1 MQKGRVFLK
10 NKMFISLSCII
21 SFLFIF
27 DTKASADS
35 NQPIAPEVETT
46 IIQEFNEPYQKKF
59 TMQATP
65 ESVIEALNFVE
76 KSTDRKVN
84 HLLKYVYPYYTESQL
99 KSVTANLEQA
109 NEFLH
114 SQNYNTKIVNGSL
127 DTNLLKVELS
137 NKRPVIAF
145 LTANGDYWIEQ
156 ETAVL
161 VYGYQKISV
170 PNQPSMIMYMYKS
183 LNHGKGF
190 INDATKNE
198 IFLLMNESTIDP
210 SANVTFKWDKTLYGF
225 YK

>member
-1 MQKGRVFLK
+1 MQKGVFLK

-21 SFLFIF
+21 SFIYF

-46 IIQEFNEPYQKKF
+46 IIQEFNEPYQKF

-145 LTANGDYWIEQ
+145 
-156 ETAVL
+156 
-161 VYGYQKISV
+161 
-170 PNQPSMIMYMYKS
+170 
-183 LNHGKGF
+183 
-190 INDATKNE
+190 
-198 IFLLMNESTIDP
+198 
-210 SANVTFKWDKTLYGF
+210 
-225 YK
+225 